1 MKGGRRRGAVLIAVL
16 LASLAIWLLLAG
28 LLLLTRLR
36 YEAAVAGR
44 DQAVA
49 RAFAHQLLERHRTEA
64 VWPIDA
70 TDPEASG
77 EAGACTW
84 RVRLLEHDDDSAR
97 FEAQVEHGRAQ
108 VTLDATVRRPLVA
121 TPGPPPAPG
130 APTRRLR

>member
-1 MKGGRRRGAVLIAVL
+1 MNGRRRRGAVLIAVL

-49 RAFAHQLLERHRTEA
+49 RAFAHLLLERRRTDA

-70 TDPEASG
+70 ADTEGSG

-84 RVRLLEHDDDSAR
+84 RVRLLDHDDDSAR

-108 VTLDATVRRPLVA
+108 VTLDATVRRSLAPLPVA
-121 TPGPPPAPG
+121 APAPPAPPPAP
-130 APTRRLR
+130 